1 MASRKHVKN
10 CQIGGGVAPMF
21 PIRLAWVDLLK
32 RSPQTMAD
40 ITTRT
45 NLSDLLGTPVIDA
58 TGCVMGRVREVAM
71 ETDINHDTVD
81 ALVVR
86 SRRWRGR
93 KANQYVPVEDVM
105 PIASGALRLISET
118 SRKGFPK
125 EGHFFLLERDLLDQQ
140 IIDVSGQ
147 KVVRVNDVDFIWST
161 NKDHLELRVAEVE
174 VGMRGAVRRLLKG
187 LVPQKIVQVIVSRLK
202 PRVIPWDFVDLIEV
216 DPARRVHLK
225 IEHSRLA
232 KMHPS
237 DIADILEDLSPME
250 REAVFTTLD
259 EEVAAEALEEVAPKL
274 QKSLI
279 AGLDSE
285 RVADIVEEMDPAAA
299 ADLLAELPEERSEAI
314 LEQMEPDERR
324 EMQDLLGFHVESAA
338 GRMTTKYLL
347 LNEGSSVA
355 DAIAAVRVFK
365 DEPEALTEIYLE
377 SDDRR
382 LVGAVPLARILLAKP
397 EAKMGSL
404 AEKRFVHAHS
414 DLHQKEVVELFDK
427 YNLRELPV
435 VNKDNRLVGVVRA
448 DSVIGFLRNER

>member
-1 MASRKHVKN
+1 
-10 CQIGGGVAPMF
+10 
-21 PIRLAWVDLLK
+21 
-32 RSPQTMAD
+32 MAD
-40 ITTRT
+40 IGTRT
-45 NLSDLLGTPVIDA
+45 NLSDLLGTPVVDA
-58 TGCVMGRVREVAM
+58 AGRVLGRVREVAM

-86 SRRWRGR
+86 SGHWGSKNADR
-93 KANQYVPVEDVM
+93 YIPVEHLL
-105 PIASGALRLISET
+105 PTNSGALKLIGST
-118 SRKGFPK
+118 SHSGLPK

-147 KVVRVNDVDFIWST
+147 KVVRVNDVDFLWST
-161 NKDHLELRVAEVE
+161 NQDHLELRVSEVE

-187 LVPQKIVQVIVSRLK
+187 LAPQKAIEAIVSRLK

-237 DIADILEDLSPME
+237 DIADILEDLSPIE

-259 EEVAAEALEEVAPKL
+259 EEVAPKL

-279 AGLDSE
+279 EGLDSE

-314 LEQMEPDERR
+314 LDQMEPTERR
-324 EMQDLLGFHVESAA
+324 EMQDLLEFHVESAA

-347 LNEGSSVA
+347 LNDGATVV
-355 DAIAAVRVFK
+355 DAIAAVRAFEN
-365 DEPEALTEIYLE
+365 EPEALSEIYLK
-377 SDDRR
+377 DDQEQ
-382 LVGAVPLARILLAKP
+382 LVGAIPLARILLATPQTKLDT
-397 EAKMGSL
+397 L
-404 AEKRFVHAHS
+404 AEKRFIQAPA
-414 DLHQKEVVELFDK
+414 DLHQNEVVELFDK

-435 VNKDNRLVGVVRA
+435 VNKEKRLVGVIRA